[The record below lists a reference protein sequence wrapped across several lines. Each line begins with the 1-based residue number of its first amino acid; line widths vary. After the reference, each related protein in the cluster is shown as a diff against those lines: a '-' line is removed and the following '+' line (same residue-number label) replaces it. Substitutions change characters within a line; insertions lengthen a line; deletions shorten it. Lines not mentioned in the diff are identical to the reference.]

1 MKLAVILVAIVG
13 FGVSKRVVL
22 QLHYCYN
29 TIVSYME
36 TIRWWPM
43 CFVTDKNN
51 MTLLWTSFEYWQHIY
66 FQSLCGHKITLYY
79 EKTKMLVSVFIINT
93 VNCVVSA

>member
-1 MKLAVILVAIVG
+1 MNLAVILVEIVG
-13 FGVSKRVVL
+13 FGDSKRVVL
-22 QLHYCYN
+22 QLRYFYN

-51 MTLLWTSFEYWQHIY
+51 MTLLWTSLEYWQYIY
-66 FQSLCGHKITLYY
+66 FQSLCGNKITLYY
-79 EKTKMLVSVFIINT
+79 EKTKMLASVFIINT
-93 VNCVVSA
+93 VNYEVSA